1 MNEHIRELAVDA
13 SVNSIIHDSELNIHE
28 EYIDKLVEIIIKECD
43 NSKLQ
48 DSDLHSQNLLYEFNI
63 DNRRNQK

>member
-1 MNEHIRELAVDA
+1 MNERIKELEVNS
-13 SVNSIIHDSELNIHE
+13 SVNSSISDSEWNIPE
-28 EYIDKLVEIIIKECD
+28 DYIDKLVEIVIKECA

-48 DSDLHSQNLLYEFNI
+48 DSDLHAQYLLYEFNI

>member
-1 MNEHIRELAVDA
+1 MNERIKELEVNS
-13 SVNSIIHDSELNIHE
+13 SVNSSISDSELNIYE